1 MPNNLNM
8 GFSPAGQ
15 ALFGGGMAGMGGF
28 GFGDQTMESDEERK
42 RRLAQI
48 AQQRGLLTQNASPA
62 TSALGLGGSMFGGI
76 GGRNGTGLI

>member
-8 GFSPAGQ
+8 GFSPVGQ

-28 GFGDQTMESDEERK
+28 GLGDQQETEEERK
-42 RRLAQI
+42 RRLAQL
-48 AQQRGLLTQNASPA
+48 QQSRGLLTQNASPA